1 MDVDNLITTL
11 YPVVKKYE
19 NAQAAFERL
28 NNLETSKAKWQNNET
43 KIKNLN
49 AEKSALHAKKV
60 ELEQKIEKHKDA
72 KKILGKNNK
81 ELAGEVGE
89 LKDDITKLNN
99 DRSSK
104 EDDITK
110 LNNDRSSKEDDITK
124 LN

>member
-49 AEKSALHAKKV
+49 
-60 ELEQKIEKHKDA
+60 DA